1 MNAEFEAE
9 KVNWG
14 LGEVFESEKDWESA
28 LKHFKNVYPYTSE
41 K

>member
-1 MNAEFEAE
+1 MNPEFEPE

-14 LGEVFESEKDWESA
+14 LGEVLESEKEWEKA
-28 LKHFKNVYPYTSE
+28 LTHFKNVYPYTYD